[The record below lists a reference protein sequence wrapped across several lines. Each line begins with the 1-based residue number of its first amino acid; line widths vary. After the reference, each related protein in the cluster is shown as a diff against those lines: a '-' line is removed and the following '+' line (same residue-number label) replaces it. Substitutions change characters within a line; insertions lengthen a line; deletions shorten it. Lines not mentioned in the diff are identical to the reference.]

1 MTNMEPQEMTA
12 ELMPRNAAQI
22 STPETVFSA
31 IMDRAKQAVEE
42 SKSINVTDPAD
53 VRGMKAAR
61 EARLAIRAIRIE
73 ADKAH
78 KELKADVLRVG
89 RAIDGMKNIVLQ
101 ATEPEEKRLEDCE
114 KYAERIQAQRDAE
127 LQTARMQELADL
139 GEIPEHHGVLHVLTA
154 DMWAH
159 KINGI
164 KAMIQARK
172 DAEEK
177 TRIEAEA
184 KAKAEREEQERIR
197 AENERLRQETAEKE
211 QQLKAEREAAEKARK
226 EAEAV
231 AKAERDAIEAK
242 AKAEREAAEK
252 KAKAEADKLREQARK
267 AEVARAEAER
277 KIAEEKAAEEAK
289 RKQEEAAKARAEKAP
304 DADKLAAYMAAFDAL
319 PLPEMKTKDGKAALA
334 DIATLRGKYAAYIA
348 GKITALK
355 G

>member
-12 ELMPRNAAQI
+12 ELMPRNDAQI
-22 STPETVFSA
+22 PTPETVFSA
-31 IMDRAKQAVEE
+31 IMERAKQAVEE
-42 SKSINVTDPAD
+42 SKCINVTDPTD
-53 VRGMKAAR
+53 LRGMKSAR

-78 KELKADVLRVG
+78 KELKADILRAG

-139 GEIPEHHGVLHVLTA
+139 GEIPEHHGVLHVLSA
-154 DMWAH
+154 DMWEH

-164 KAMIQARK
+164 KAMVQARK

-177 TRIEAEA
+177 ARIEAEA

-197 AENERLRQETAEKE
+197 AENERLRQEAAEKE
-211 QQLKAEREAAEKARK
+211 RQLKAEREAAEKARK

-231 AKAERDAIEAK
+231 AKAE
-242 AKAEREAAEK
+242 
-252 KAKAEADKLREQARK
+252 ADKLREQARK
-267 AEVARAEAER
+267 AEQARVEAER

-304 DADKLAAYMAAFDAL
+304 DADKLSAYMAAFDAL

-334 DIATLRGKYAAYIA
+334 DIATLREKYAAYIA